1 MKIVEIAAG
10 TFPVLK
16 VDLLPRVTGP
26 WRLCLLCVQQENK
39 IRKIRY
45 ACRFTGG
52 GRIVGLLS
60 LQFQ

>member
-39 IRKIRY
+39 FARYGMRAVSRKG
-45 ACRFTGG
+45 AG
-52 GRIVGLLS
+52 
-60 LQFQ
+60 